1 MNIIIS
7 KCFSINWC
15 ILLKYSS
22 VCHDIYEKNK
32 QLLQKWK
39 DLIDSSGISS
49 EKQNI
54 KWVNERK
61 GDTFGQIRNTNN

>member
-1 MNIIIS
+1 M
-7 KCFSINWC
+7 
-15 ILLKYSS
+15 LKYSS